1 MVAGLKKQR
10 SPRSSAT
17 VGSPVHENAQRSFVR
32 ANDPAAPNFGLPQTL
47 GNQAMQRL
55 LHSRAIQAKLAVSHP
70 GDPYEQEADRVAERV
85 LRIPELTP
93 SGGVT
98 APASDE
104 RPRIQRMC
112 TGCEEEEEEGTIRAK
127 SVPGQAPN
135 GTSSV
140 SSQVSAQPGGGQPL
154 PGSVRAFLEPR
165 FGYDFSGVRIHTDAK
180 AAESA
185 RAVSALAYTLGQDIV
200 FASGQY
206 APHTTSGQRLLAH
219 ELTHV
224 VQGYDGVIRRTPDAA
239 TLATFDARADAIR
252 AHSAYLALVPEHR
265 AIADDIMS
273 VARTRDNAL
282 YYIDRL
288 ELLFDTPDAP
298 RSAVSAETSREIS
311 EAAATEAARLLT
323 SGGRSVAGI
332 EEATSADP
340 SRRWTRRRGE
350 DGTFYDVD
358 RTDPTN
364 IVIRARV
371 RLQRRGT
378 GTAADVANMRS
389 LEDAIEKLASIS
401 GYTVDLQFVDRG
413 GADVFTVGVDPS
425 QWPDSGNWVGGPE
438 VMAHELHHLLGLD
451 DRYDYIE
458 AHAAN
463 AEMVIGGRLHW
474 FRVQMDRAPDPA
486 GRPSMM
492 GDGPVLLDD
501 DVCRVAGLDL
511 ATCTGARSAGPDES
525 AQIETA
531 RSQAFGRS
539 FRAFEVL
546 SGIRPAGP
554 ESRFDRPD
562 EPSTSELAQLRA
574 QSIAQMVFGEEI
586 AFDQLTDVVG
596 SMRHRLTPNLWIER
610 ALPGDPE
617 CTGQPTYTIGM
628 REPVRLCPQFFTDSP
643 VQRRRAMVREAAHL
657 VRISDGR
664 GETLCGAYDCTT
676 ACGGFNNADAWS
688 HFIHCLN
695 R

>member
-1 MVAGLKKQR
+1 MVAQVRQRGLRRAVARVASVTAEPLR
-10 SPRSSAT
+10 SAHADHPIP
-17 VGSPVHENAQRSFVR
+17 GI
-32 ANDPAAPNFGLPQTL
+32 FGQYQTL
-47 GNQAMQRL
+47 GNQAMQCL
-55 LHSRAIQAKLAVSHP
+55 LRSGAIRAKLAISQP

-85 LRIPELTP
+85 MRMPEP
-93 SGGVT
+93 AVPERAA
-98 APASDE
+98 APDSRE
-104 RPRIQRMC
+104 EPRIQRMC
-112 TGCEEEEEEGTIRAK
+112 TGCEKEGETVLRAK
-127 SVPGQAPN
+127 AAPGQSLKTTTDTEAHIT
-135 GTSSV
+135 GL
-140 SSQVSAQPGGGQPL
+140 QGGGQPL
-154 PGSVRAFLEPR
+154 PESTRAFFEPR
-165 FGYDFSGVRIHTDAK
+165 FGYDLSDVRIHSDTRAS
-180 AAESA
+180 ESA
-185 RAVSALAYTLGQDIV
+185 RSISALAYSVGREIV
-200 FASGQY
+200 FEPGQY
-206 APHTTSGQRLLAH
+206 APETEAGRRLLAH

-252 AHSAYLALVPEHR
+252 AHPAYLALVPEHR
-265 AIADDIMS
+265 AVADDIML

-298 RSAVSAETSREIS
+298 RSAVSADTSREIG

-323 SGGRSVAGI
+323 SEGRSVAGI

-350 DGTFYDVD
+350 DDTFYDVD
-358 RTDPTN
+358 RTDPNN
-364 IVIRARV
+364 IVIRIRV

-401 GYTVDLQFVDRG
+401 GYTVDLRFVDRG

-463 AEMVIGGRLHW
+463 AAMVMGGRLHW
-474 FRVQMDRAPDPA
+474 FRVQMDRAPDPG

-492 GDGPVLLDD
+492 ASGPVLLDD

-554 ESRFDRPD
+554 ESRFDRPGG
-562 EPSTSELAQLRA
+562 PSTSELEQRRA
-574 QSIAQMVFGEEI
+574 QSIARQVFGEEVTLE
-586 AFDQLTDVVG
+586 QLTDVVG
-596 SMRHRLTPNLWIER
+596 SMRHRLTPTLQIER

-617 CTGQPTYTIGM
+617 CVGRSTYTIGM

-643 VQRRRAMVREAAHL
+643 AQRRRAMVREAAHL

-664 GETLCGAYDCTT
+664 GETLCSVYDCTT